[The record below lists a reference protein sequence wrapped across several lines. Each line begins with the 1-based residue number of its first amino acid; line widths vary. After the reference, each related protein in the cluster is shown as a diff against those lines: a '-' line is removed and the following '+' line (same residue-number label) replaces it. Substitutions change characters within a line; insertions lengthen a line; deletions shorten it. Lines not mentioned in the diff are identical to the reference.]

1 MPKKPPA
8 ALSPSPKTAA
18 GASAPARRSSV
29 SPAKRAPKKTSSRM
43 AQKMP
48 TTPADLVVTY
58 SELDSFRQCP
68 LKHHWSYRDR
78 WVEEAKPG
86 SALSR
91 GSLWHL
97 VMECHYTWVQRYR
110 GKGLTVG
117 FLRQWM
123 AQHLLFDQAG
133 GQNDDQVLV
142 EWMYDGYLE
151 CYGLDDRWRVDLIEY
166 DNQVPLP
173 APDGGPPIDLRFKI
187 DLLVRDAANDQLWLV
202 DHKCLPLTTRVS
214 TPDGT
219 RVVADLAVGDQLI
232 GSDGEAVKITAVT
245 RTTRPTL
252 RLTLRNGQ
260 QVECSPE
267 HVWPTLDP
275 RGRTRR
281 ELPAS
286 DIRPGMRLIPA
297 PAIQAPE
304 RNLPVDPY
312 LVGAMLGD
320 GSFTHPG
327 HQVSFTKN
335 HAMTVRRVLDSL
347 GSGHTVRRASHS
359 SKADSYYVSGPVV
372 QAFRDL
378 GLMGVRGSGKFI
390 PDAYLAG
397 SFHQR
402 LELLRGLMDTDGSHR
417 KGVPLYQTGS
427 RRLSDDV
434 AQLVRSLGGVP
445 TVWCNHTPR
454 YQNGTG
460 APCWEVKMRFP
471 RDFPPVGYHEQKRLK
486 WTPSH
491 TSLSERLTVVSI
503 EARPDQPMVDL
514 EVSGD
519 DHLFVTE
526 GILTHNSA
534 RDFSRQTEIDLDD
547 QFGLY
552 SWALR
557 KLGYPVVGTVRSD
570 ARTQRNKGPM
580 RQDQRF
586 RRVYTYR
593 TEYELE
599 SIARDAYA
607 VARAAWFGGQ
617 DRTLYSSPLTFTC
630 SWRCSFVQPH
640 IELRKG
646 TADEQTLM
654 QDFGF
659 SRSDKKHREYDQDPV
674 VATIPDGS
682 SPPRWDTAD

>member
-8 ALSPSPKTAA
+8 ALSPSPKTTA
-18 GASAPARRSSV
+18 GASTPARRSSV

-48 TTPADLVVTY
+48 TIPADLVVTY

-97 VMECHYTWVQRYR
+97 VMECHYTWVQRYH
-110 GKGLTVG
+110 GKGLTVE

-187 DLLVRDAANDQLWLV
+187 DLLVRDSANDQLWLV
-202 DHKCLPLTTRVS
+202 DHK
-214 TPDGT
+214 
-219 RVVADLAVGDQLI
+219 
-232 GSDGEAVKITAVT
+232 
-245 RTTRPTL
+245 
-252 RLTLRNGQ
+252 
-260 QVECSPE
+260 
-267 HVWPTLDP
+267 
-275 RGRTRR
+275 
-281 ELPAS
+281 
-286 DIRPGMRLIPA
+286 
-297 PAIQAPE
+297 
-304 RNLPVDPY
+304 
-312 LVGAMLGD
+312 
-320 GSFTHPG
+320 
-327 HQVSFTKN
+327 
-335 HAMTVRRVLDSL
+335 
-347 GSGHTVRRASHS
+347 
-359 SKADSYYVSGPVV
+359 
-372 QAFRDL
+372 
-378 GLMGVRGSGKFI
+378 
-390 PDAYLAG
+390 
-397 SFHQR
+397 
-402 LELLRGLMDTDGSHR
+402 
-417 KGVPLYQTGS
+417 
-427 RRLSDDV
+427 
-434 AQLVRSLGGVP
+434 
-445 TVWCNHTPR
+445 
-454 YQNGTG
+454 
-460 APCWEVKMRFP
+460 
-471 RDFPPVGYHEQKRLK
+471 
-486 WTPSH
+486 
-491 TSLSERLTVVSI
+491 
-503 EARPDQPMVDL
+503 
-514 EVSGD
+514 
-519 DHLFVTE
+519 
-526 GILTHNSA
+526 SA

-580 RQDQRF
+580 RPDQRF

-593 TEYELE
+593 TDHELDN
-599 SIARDAYA
+599 IARDAYA

>member
-1 MPKKPPA
+1 M
-8 ALSPSPKTAA
+8 
-18 GASAPARRSSV
+18 
-29 SPAKRAPKKTSSRM
+29 
-43 AQKMP
+43 
-48 TTPADLVVTY
+48 TY
-58 SELDSFRQCP
+58 SELDTYRQCP
-68 LKHHWSYRDR
+68 LKHKWSYKDR
-78 WVEEAKPG
+78 WVKPPKVG
-86 SALSR
+86 SPLSR

-97 VMECHYTWVQRYR
+97 VLECHYTWLQRFPNDP
-110 GKGLTVG
+110 KVNPA
-117 FLRQWM
+117 FLQKWVN
-123 AQHLLFDQAG
+123 QHLLYDEAGNQDEDQE
-133 GQNDDQVLV
+133 LV
-142 EWMYDGYLE
+142 EWMYDGYLD
-151 CYGLDDRWRVDLIEY
+151 CYGVDPDWSLVQIESA
-166 DNQVPLP
+166 NQVELP
-173 APDGGPPIDLRFKI
+173 APDGATPFILRFKN
-187 DLLVRDAANDQLWLV
+187 DLLIRSRKSGQLWLV

-534 RDFSRQTEIDLDD
+534 RDFTRQTEIDVDD

-552 SWALR
+552 TWALR
-557 KLGYPVVGTVRSD
+557 KLGFPVVGTIRSD
-570 ARTQRNKGPM
+570 ARTQRNKSPM
-580 RQDQRF
+580 TLEQRF
-586 RRVYTYR
+586 RRVSTYR
-593 TEYELE
+593 TDQELE
-599 SIARDAYA
+599 NIARDAYA
-607 VARAAWFGGQ
+607 TASAAWG
-617 DRTLYSSPLTFTC
+617 DTPLHSSPAPDRC
-630 SWRCSFVQPH
+630 SWRCDFLQAH
-640 IELRKG
+640 LMYRKG
-646 TADEQTLM
+646 VADEATILS
-654 QDFGF
+654 DFGF
-659 SRSDKKHREYDQDPV
+659 SVNEKKHREYETDSVLDL
-674 VATIPDGS
+674 IPT
-682 SPPRWDTAD
+682 P